1 MGEDAVGHKIKNG
14 GFSSVRRSSFSLR
27 SRAIGRL
34 DFDGARR
41 ENVLRGAG
49 YAWTLDLR
57 VLTNSKR

>member
-1 MGEDAVGHKIKNG
+1 MGKDAVDQKIKNG
-14 GFSSVRRSSFSLR
+14 GFSSVRRSSLR
-27 SRAIGRL
+27 SQAIGQL

-49 YAWTLDLR
+49 YTWTPDLR